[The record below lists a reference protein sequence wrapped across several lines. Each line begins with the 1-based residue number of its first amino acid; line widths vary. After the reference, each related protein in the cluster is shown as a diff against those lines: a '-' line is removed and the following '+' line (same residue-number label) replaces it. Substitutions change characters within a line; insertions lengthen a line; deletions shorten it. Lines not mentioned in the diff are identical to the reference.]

1 MNSDGNAPRTANVR
15 PATAP
20 RAAGPRAAAGSPSPA
35 RPDGADDAVTYESR
49 DGVAVITINR
59 PARMNAI
66 GPEVEAGLARA
77 WARLNDS
84 PEDRVGILTGAGERA
99 FSAGRDRDAQD
110 PPDYRS
116 FTPGVGV
123 ALDKPLIAA
132 VSGWCVGGAIVLVA
146 MCDLCVATRDAR
158 FTYPEPKLG
167 FAGGMIASLAAR
179 IPHKIAMELMLL
191 GEVVDAQR
199 AYEAGLVNRLAEP
212 GRHLD
217 EAMALARRLAANAPL
232 VMAMLKRLAAAT
244 VPQSPVEAAGL
255 AWRENERVF
264 RSADY
269 REGLESFRAGREPR
283 FRGC

>member
-1 MNSDGNAPRTANVR
+1 MN
-15 PATAP
+15 
-20 RAAGPRAAAGSPSPA
+20 
-35 RPDGADDAVTYESR
+35 DAVTYESR
-49 DGVAVITINR
+49 DGIAVISINR
-59 PARMNAI
+59 PERMNAI
-66 GPEVEAGLARA
+66 GPEVEAGLAQA

-84 PEDRVGILTGAGERA
+84 PEDRVGILTAAGVRA
-99 FSAGRDRDAQD
+99 FSAGRDRDAKA

-123 ALDKPLIAA
+123 VLDKPLIAA

-179 IPHKIAMELMLL
+179 IPHKVAMELMLL

-199 AYEAGLVNRLAEP
+199 AYEVGLVNRLAEP
-212 GRHLD
+212 GAHLE
-217 EAMALARRLAANAPL
+217 EAMKLARRLADNAPL
-232 VMAMLKRLAAAT
+232 VMSMLKRFAAAT
-244 VPQSPVEAAGL
+244 IPQSPVEAAGF

-264 RSADY
+264 RSEDFG
-269 REGLESFRAGREPR
+269 EGLASFRDKRQPR
-283 FRGC
+283 FQGR